1 MDTITDMLS
10 TFFVSNGKRNT
21 KTLTDII
28 KNKEQKEIKT
38 SSKEEEIS
46 SGEEISKEKISKEEI
61 SKEEEI
67 SSGEEISKEEISKE
81 EEISSG
87 EEEIETSSNSENIS
101 KIISGG
107 DVNVSLSS
115 DDIET
120 EIELK
125 KYILKPSEYCKKN
138 ILFLNSDKED
148 NVGVLSEFMSNLG
161 LIKNIDT
168 YDKTVTVISAHEN
181 KQLFKKMMLENPYLF
196 FTEFNIKTGLV
207 RNKDV
212 DQKRKI
218 YILDMENESISLDYI
233 KRLCESNS
241 QVFVMCSNYNYPALT
256 DVYNILGS
264 SALIINKKDKLKSLQ
279 KNMFKKVVSTLCQNI
294 PKMTFNEY
302 YDVMNNSDTV
312 IRYVVIKNGELR
324 YA

>member
-28 KNKEQKEIKT
+28 KNNTQKDIKT
-38 SSKEEEIS
+38 SSKEEA
-46 SGEEISKEKISKEEI
+46 K
-61 SKEEEI
+61 
-67 SSGEEISKEEISKE
+67 
-81 EEISSG
+81 SSG
-87 EEEIETSSNSENIS
+87 EEEIQSSSKEEAKSSGEEEIQSSSKEEAKSSGEEEIQSENIS

-115 DDIET
+115 DDIES

-148 NVGVLSEFMSNLG
+148 NVGVLSEFLSNLG
-161 LIKNIDT
+161 LIKNIET

-196 FTEFNIKTGLV
+196 FTEFNIKTSLV
-207 RNKDV
+207 RNKDK
-212 DQKRKI
+212 DDTKRKI
-218 YILDMENESISLDYI
+218 YILDMENELISLDYV
-233 KRLCESNS
+233 KRLRESNS
-241 QVFVMCSNYNYPALT
+241 QVFIMCSNYNYPALT

-264 SALIINKKDKLKSLQ
+264 TALVINKKDKLKSLQ

-294 PKMTFNEY
+294 PKMTFDDY

-312 IRYVVIKNGELR
+312 IRYIVIKDGELR